1 MRVMSR
7 LLSICIIAVLLG
19 AQWVA
24 HMHRVEHRAGL
35 ANAAAASAFAQANE
49 THATAGPW
57 GHDALTAECVLYDA
71 LSCSDAQKGGAQPLF
86 STVALPTLFL
96 LFLSAHV
103 ALRALRATARGPPG
117 LI

>member
-1 MRVMSR
+1 MRVVSR
-7 LLSICIIAVLLG
+7 LLSICIIAALLG
-19 AQWVA
+19 AQWLA
-24 HMHRVEHRAGL
+24 HVHRVEHRSGL

-49 THATAGPW
+49 THATAGQW
-57 GHDALTAECVLYDA
+57 GHEALTAECVLYDA
-71 LSCSDAQKGGAQPLF
+71 LTCGDAHKSGSQPSF
-86 STVALPTLFL
+86 STVVLPTLFL

>member
-7 LLSICIIAVLLG
+7 FLSICIIAVLLG
-19 AQWVA
+19 TQWVA
-24 HMHRVEHRAGL
+24 HVHRVEHRPAL
-35 ANAAAASAFAQANE
+35 VNSAAASDTPIAHEA
-49 THATAGPW
+49 HATAGPW
-57 GHDALTAECVLYDA
+57 GHEALSAECVLYDA
-71 LSCSDAQKGGAQPLF
+71 LTCGDAHHSGLQPLF

-103 ALRALRATARGPPG
+103 ALRALRATARGPPA